1 VKKYIITL
9 LLWGMAFS
17 IKAQGFL
24 EGKIMDSLSSEPVQ
38 GVSVLLLPSGKIV
51 QSDRYGSIQIPKTEN
66 SLYTLVLNAQ
76 GYQKKTITK
85 SLEKSGFILLLSR
98 IPLLKEGLII
108 RSTRAQERDGTVF
121 TLIGKKEL
129 EKDNIGEDLPFLLEN
144 TPSLVA
150 TSEAGAGVGY
160 TGIRIRGSDATR
172 VNVTLNGIPY
182 NDSESL
188 GTYFVDIPDIAAS
201 VGSIQIQRG
210 VGSSTNGAGSFGGSI
225 NIETSS
231 FEPKAYF
238 NASTSYG
245 SYNTLKNSLDM
256 GTGLLADHFNFSL
269 RLSRISSDGY
279 IDRASSNLKSFFF
292 SGAYFGKKD
301 LLKVNIFSGSEKTY
315 QVFDGV
321 PEDSLPTNRR
331 FNPFNY
337 ANQTDNY
344 IQDHYQGF
352 YSRQIDTSLSLNL
365 ALHVTHGK
373 GYYEEYETQQAFSDY
388 SLPNFTLGNTT
399 VDSTNL
405 IRRQWLDNY
414 FYGTTYSLIY
424 KSPKKWNLNFGGA
437 YNQYTGLHY
446 GQVIWAEYAVNI
458 PIDYRYY
465 AFNGFKTDFN
475 SYLKVS
481 REFGALSTN
490 LDLQY
495 RRIYYRFLGYDE
507 NGNNTTQV
515 AILNF
520 FNPKIGLHYQVPK
533 GEIYGSYGIGN
544 KEPNQLD
551 YSGSTPSSRP
561 RPEHLEDL
569 ELGYRHAGKILKY
582 GINFYWMDY
591 WDQLALTGQIN
602 DVGAQINTN
611 VPRSSRTGIE
621 GDWSLKVNSWFSFLG
636 NLAFSQNK
644 IREFD
649 EYLTDENNVQ
659 TLIRHYNSNLAYSPN
674 WIGSSTLDFKPISN
688 FHILLVNKFVGKQY
702 LDNTSNETR
711 KIDRYFVQNIRI
723 HYSMKFTSVKALDF
737 SLSLNNIFSNLY
749 VSDGY
754 TGPQIIL
761 GKVVNNNY
769 YYPQAPFNVLGGFT
783 IHF

>member
-1 VKKYIITL
+1 M
-9 LLWGMAFS
+9 GAAFS
-17 IKAQGFL
+17 LKGQGTLKARVLDSISHEAVSGV
-24 EGKIMDSLSSEPVQ
+24 KIE
-38 GVSVLLLPSGKIV
+38 LLPTALVFISDKDGYFNIPYSNSNGYIFRLSVSGY
-51 QSDRYGSIQIPKTEN
+51 S
-66 SLYTLVLNAQ
+66 
-76 GYQKKTITK
+76 KKTITQAY
-85 SLEKSGFILLLSR
+85 ESGEITLYINR
-98 IPLLKEGLII
+98 IPLLKEDII
-108 RSTRAQERDGTVF
+108 VRSTRATPKDGTVF
-121 TLIGKKEL
+121 TTLGKKDL

-225 NIETSS
+225 NLETSS
-231 FEPKAYF
+231 FGSKPYF
-238 NASTSYG
+238 NTTNSYG
-245 SYNTLKNSLDM
+245 SYNTLKNSLDF
-256 GTGLLADHFNFSL
+256 GTGLINNHFNFSL

-292 SGAYFGKKD
+292 SGGYFGKKD
-301 LLKVNIFSGSEKTY
+301 LIKVNIFSGSEKTY
-315 QVFDGV
+315 QVFLGV

-344 IQDHYQGF
+344 IQDHYQAF
-352 YSRQIDTSLSLNL
+352 YSREIDTNLSLNL
-365 ALHVTHGK
+365 AFHATHGK
-373 GYYEEYETQQAFSDY
+373 GYYEEYEPSQAFSTY
-388 SLPNFTLGNTT
+388 SLPNINLNGQAIDTT
-399 VDSTNL
+399 DL

-424 KSPKKWNLNFGGA
+424 KVPKNWSINFGGA
-437 YNQYTGLHY
+437 YNQYSGLHY
-446 GQVIWAEYAVNI
+446 GQIIWAEYAQNI

-465 AFNGFKTDFN
+465 SFNGFKTDFN
-475 SYLKVS
+475 SYLKTS
-481 REFGALSTN
+481 KEIGALTTS

-507 NGNNTTQV
+507 KGNNTTQV

-520 FNPKIGLHYQVPK
+520 FNPKFGLNYQINR
-533 GEIYGSYGIGN
+533 GELYGSFGIGN

-551 YSGSTPSSRP
+551 YSSSTPNSRP
-561 RPEHLEDL
+561 RPEHLSDL
-569 ELGYRHAGKILKY
+569 ELGYRFTGKKIHL
-582 GINFYWMDY
+582 GVNFYWMNY
-591 WDQLALTGQIN
+591 KDQLALTGQIN

-621 GDWSLKVNSWFSFLG
+621 ADWALKINSWLSFLG
-636 NLAFSQNK
+636 NIAVSQNK
-644 IREFD
+644 IQEFD

-659 TLIRHYNSNLAYSPN
+659 TLIRHFNTQLAYSPN
-674 WIGSSTLDFKPISN
+674 IIGSSTLDFVPFPK
-688 FHILLVNKFVGKQY
+688 FHFLLVNKFVGKQF

-711 KIDRYFVQNIRI
+711 KIDRYFVQNIRV
-723 HYSMKFTSVKALDF
+723 HYSVKFLTDKTLDF
-737 SLSLNNIFSNLY
+737 SLSLNNILSNLY

-754 TGPQIIL
+754 TAPQIQ
-761 GKVVNNNY
+761 GGVVYNNNY